1 MDAAAVSYARISHGE
16 IFIVGGEGAREE
28 SLDRYGGKRGTWMRV
43 DRLGVEVIH

>member
-1 MDAAAVSYARISHGE
+1 MDAAVNYARISHGE
-16 IFIVGGEGAREE
+16 IFIVEGAREE